1 MKTRKITAFLLICTL
16 MASMLSFTAAALAA
30 TDVQTSD
37 APIEIAPLW
46 INTMNMSCNL
56 SSSGRTITCVGNITA
71 LSGSTISGTLTLQ
84 RQNGSSWEDVTSWS
98 RNSTTALLN
107 FNETHTVNRA
117 GTYRVV
123 LSGTVTR
130 NGVSES
136 VSLTSN
142 ERIVN

>member
-1 MKTRKITAFLLICTL
+1 
-16 MASMLSFTAAALAA
+16 
-30 TDVQTSD
+30 
-37 APIEIAPLW
+37 
-46 INTMNMSCNL
+46 
-56 SSSGRTITCVGNITA
+56 
-71 LSGSTISGTLTLQ
+71 
-84 RQNGSSWEDVTSWS
+84 
-98 RNSTTALLN
+98 
-107 FNETHTVNRA
+107 VNRA